1 MKNWL
6 ALVLFFG
13 WATGVW
19 ASPLAP
25 LRDQLIAR
33 GFEPRYIDALLNR
46 SEARFLP
53 QVMPRKLLHDEYKLP
68 YDRFLAPERIAKAQN
83 FLRDYKDFLLSLEK
97 RYGVP
102 KEILVAMF
110 LVETDLGHYTG
121 RYRTFNVL
129 ASMALSADWERVRPY
144 LPENLT
150 PEEEKRLKAFM
161 ARRARWAF
169 NELCALLRLAQRE
182 KFDPLSIKGS
192 IFGAFGLPQFVPSSV
207 LSYGIDWDQDGQ
219 INLFELEDALA
230 SMANYLA
237 KHGWRAGLSYP
248 EKIKVIKTYNN
259 SQPYAETILK
269 VAERLGYAS
278 GCPGN

>member
-1 MKNWL
+1 MTKWVV
-6 ALVLFFG
+6 LVLFLG
-13 WATGVW
+13 WATGAW

-25 LRDQLIAR
+25 LRDQLIAK
-33 GFEPRYIDALLNR
+33 GFDPHYIDTLLNR
-46 SEARFLP
+46 PEAQFLP

-83 FLRDYKDFLLSLEK
+83 FLGHYKDFLLTLEK

-102 KEILVAMF
+102 KEVLVAMF
-110 LVETDLGHYTG
+110 LVETDLGHCTG

-129 ASMALSADWERVRPY
+129 ASMALSADWGRVRTY

-169 NELCALLRLAQRE
+169 NELCAFLRLAQRE

-219 INLFELEDALA
+219 VNLFELEDALA

-237 KHGWRAGLSYP
+237 RHGWRDGLSCE

-278 GCPGN
+278 GCRRD